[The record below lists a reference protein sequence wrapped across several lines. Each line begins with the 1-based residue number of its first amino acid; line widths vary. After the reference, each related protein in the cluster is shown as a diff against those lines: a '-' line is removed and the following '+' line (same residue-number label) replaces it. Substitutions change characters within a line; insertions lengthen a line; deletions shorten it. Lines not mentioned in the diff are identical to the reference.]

1 MEFFEAIKTFITA
14 SRSGNGG
21 FKEVAGTQLSDEYF
35 AYKDGVR
42 STTWWY
48 VVDKASG
55 LTISPKLNSLKECKE
70 FLANLSDEL
79 KTKIA
84 EAKQNPKYKEQCDK
98 LAAWKPVETE
108 SLDFDAVFEE
118 LNSIYEE
125 VEQEVLEWN

>member
-14 SRSGNGG
+14 SRSGKDG
-21 FKEVAGTQLSDEYF
+21 FKEVAGTNLSDEYF

-55 LTISPKLNSLKECKE
+55 LAVSPRLNSLKECKE

-79 KTKIA
+79 KAKIA
-84 EAKQNPKYKEQCDK
+84 EAKQSPKYKEQCNK

-108 SLDFDAVFEE
+108 SLDFKAVFEE
-118 LNSIYEE
+118 LNDLYTE
-125 VEQEVLEWN
+125 VEQELLF